1 MTDDV
6 TLSPTEAMDLARTA
20 LMRVGMAEAAAAAL
34 ARATLDAEMAGKR
47 TVGFLH
53 LTDYLRSLVDGR
65 IAGRAEPLITSPVP
79 AIMKCNAMG
88 GVAQHG
94 FSLAHEELVAKAR
107 TFGIAV
113 FSLHNSYTTGELGW
127 YAARLAEEGLV
138 ALAAT
143 NGPALMAGAGSR
155 QPVYCTNPLA
165 FAAPLEDGR
174 LLLIDQA
181 SSMAAFVDIRE
192 AAARGKSIPDGW
204 ALDQEGEPTRDPFAA
219 MQGALLAYGGTR
231 GANIALWWRC
241 WRRASR
247 APTGR
252 STRRISRRARR
263 RPASAS
269 SSLPS
274 RRNSSPTI
282 SRPGSP
288 GRWSA
293 FPANSACTSPA
304 FAAWNGSG
312 RRKARASSCL
322 ANSLTVFPLS
332 GAIDRRERIWRDGC
346 WRSANAWWN

>member
-94 FSLAHEELVAKAR
+94 FSLAHEELAAKAR

-192 AAARGKSIPDGW
+192 AAARGKTIPDGW

-231 GANIALWWRC
+231 GANIALMVEVLAAGLTGANWSLDAPDFQAGEATPGIGLFVLALSPQLFADDFPARLAGQVERLSGEFGVHIPGL
-241 WRRASR
+241 RRMERQRQAESAGIVLPR
-247 APTGR
+247 QLFD
-252 STRRISRRARR
+252 SIS
-263 RPASAS
+263 SF
-269 SSLPS
+269 
-274 RRNSSPTI
+274 RRN
-282 SRPGSP
+282 
-288 GRWSA
+288 
-293 FPANSACTSPA
+293 
-304 FAAWNGSG
+304 
-312 RRKARASSCL
+312 
-322 ANSLTVFPLS
+322 
-332 GAIDRRERIWRDGC
+332 
-346 WRSANAWWN
+346 

>member
-47 TVGFLH
+47 PVGFLH

-65 IAGRAEPLITSPVP
+65 ITARAEPLITSPVP

-94 FSLAHEELVAKAR
+94 FSLAHEELAAKAR

-165 FAAPLEDGR
+165 FAAPLADGR
-174 LLLIDQA
+174 LMLIDQA

-192 AAARGKSIPDGW
+192 AAARGEAIPDGW
-204 ALDQEGEPTRDPFAA
+204 ALDQDGEPTTDPFAA
-219 MQGALLAYGGTR
+219 MQGALLAYGGTN
-231 GANIALWWRC
+231 GANIALMVEVLAAGLTGANWSLDAPDFQAGEATPGIGLFVLALSPQLFADDFPARLAGQVERLSGEYGVHIPGL
-241 WRRASR
+241 RR
-247 APTGR
+247 TE
-252 STRRISRRARR
+252 RR
-263 RPASAS
+263 RQAESVGIVLPRQLFDSIS
-269 SSLPS
+269 SF
-274 RRNSSPTI
+274 RRN
-282 SRPGSP
+282 
-288 GRWSA
+288 
-293 FPANSACTSPA
+293 
-304 FAAWNGSG
+304 
-312 RRKARASSCL
+312 
-322 ANSLTVFPLS
+322 
-332 GAIDRRERIWRDGC
+332 
-346 WRSANAWWN
+346 

>member
-47 TVGFLH
+47 PVGFLH

-65 IAGRAEPLITSPVP
+65 ITARAEPLITSPVP

-94 FSLAHEELVAKAR
+94 FSLAHEELAAKAR

-165 FAAPLEDGR
+165 FAAPLADGR
-174 LLLIDQA
+174 LMLIDQA

-192 AAARGKSIPDGW
+192 AAARGEAIPDGW
-204 ALDQEGEPTRDPFAA
+204 ALDQDGEPTTDPFAA
-219 MQGALLAYGGTR
+219 MQGALLAYGGTN
-231 GANIALWWRC
+231 GANIALMVEVLAAGLTGANWSLDAPDFQAGEATPGIGLFVLALSPQLFADDFPARLAGQMERLSGEYGVHVPGL
-241 WRRASR
+241 RRTERQRQAESAGIVLPR
-247 APTGR
+247 QLFD
-252 STRRISRRARR
+252 SIS
-263 RPASAS
+263 SF
-269 SSLPS
+269 
-274 RRNSSPTI
+274 RRN
-282 SRPGSP
+282 
-288 GRWSA
+288 
-293 FPANSACTSPA
+293 
-304 FAAWNGSG
+304 
-312 RRKARASSCL
+312 
-322 ANSLTVFPLS
+322 
-332 GAIDRRERIWRDGC
+332 
-346 WRSANAWWN
+346 